1 MLLITF
7 LFYLQTLKQ
16 LKIDITLVV
25 VVWGFN
31 VRLTY
36 WGIADL
42 VVVVVV
48 VWGFN
53 VRLTYW
59 GIADLVVVV
68 VVVWGFNVRLTY
80 WGIADLVVRL
90 SSFNE

>member
-31 VRLTY
+31 VRLT
-36 WGIADL
+36 
-42 VVVVVV
+42 
-48 VWGFN
+48 F
-53 VRLTYW
+53 
-59 GIADLVVVV
+59 
-68 VVVWGFNVRLTY
+68 TY